1 MDHGTNVP
9 KDVVR
14 GASVALA
21 TAAESVIM
29 EFVA

>member
-9 KDVVR
+9 KDVAR
-14 GASVALA
+14 GASAA
-21 TAAESVIM
+21 ATTAAESVIM

>member
-14 GASVALA
+14 GAYGAPVA
-21 TAAESVIM
+21 AAELAIM